1 MRNKSTKCKIYGNI
15 KYIWSA
21 KLIVINSSIKC
32 NVADQLKKK
41 GDGVDFQQYNCLYWS
56 FTVEKKNHHKT
67 KTFVNFNQIDW
78 QQILQLNTSQKKDK
92 CLFDEENSMRTKGT

>member
-1 MRNKSTKCKIYGNI
+1 M
-15 KYIWSA
+15 
-21 KLIVINSSIKC
+21 
-32 NVADQLKKK
+32 
-41 GDGVDFQQYNCLYWS
+41 YWS

-92 CLFDEENSMRTKGT
+92 CLFDEENSKRRKGT